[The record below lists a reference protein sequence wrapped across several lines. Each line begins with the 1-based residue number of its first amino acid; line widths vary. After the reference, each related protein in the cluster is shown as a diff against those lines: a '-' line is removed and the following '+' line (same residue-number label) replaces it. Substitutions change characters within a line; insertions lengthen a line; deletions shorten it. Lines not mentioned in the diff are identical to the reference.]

1 MSIGVEKVSSQKCEE
16 LEDRLA
22 ALHQVSIE
30 LVQDITLESLLKRI
44 TEIAREQVSAKYAA
58 VSVLNENG
66 ELEHF
71 IPIGLTDIGIEGLD
85 NLPGGEGL
93 MDEFLMSNE
102 IIHYPNISA
111 NLKNAGFIKNY
122 PDIRSLLTV
131 PIQQGNRHLGQ
142 ILLANKYDGD
152 EFTIDDEKVIQT
164 LASYAGIA
172 ISNAINYNRL
182 VERERIITRRNEN
195 LALLNELTPILA
207 SSLEID
213 QIIDN
218 AVKRLMDYLGL
229 EAAEIFLRVEDSR
242 TLTRSY
248 HSSYKVDS
256 IWKRNQFLLG
266 EDMIGITAETG
277 KPGLINLPSRDT
289 HNLNPAI
296 LNNGFSQVA
305 CFPLKGQLDW
315 LGVLCVATSSPKPF
329 GELEMQFLNAICTW
343 MGTAIENARLHTQQK
358 RLAVLEERERIG
370 MDLHDGI
377 IQSIYAVGLTLEH
390 VRLLIDEKSEKPV
403 ERIDQVINDLNNV
416 IRDLR
421 AYILDLR
428 PRQLHDE
435 SLMDGAKRL
444 VTEFRANTLVDVD
457 LNGPEDGL
465 KGMPKAQALALFHIC
480 QEALAN
486 AAKHAHAKHVDVN
499 FWTTSDRVLLEVTDD
514 GDGFE
519 LDIVKHTIGH
529 GLSNMQTRAQ
539 NVGGDVDISSEAG
552 LGSTVLAWVPFS
564 YDN

>member
-1 MSIGVEKVSSQKCEE
+1 MSIEIDLTPSRTCKE

-44 TEIAREQVSAKYAA
+44 AELASDQADAQYSA

-66 ELEHF
+66 QIEFF
-71 IPIGLTDIGIEGLD
+71 IPISMTDVEVKKYGFKLQSSKLFEKLKISEKPLRYSVKEAD
-85 NLPGGEGL
+85 KNKTEYSELHPDL
-93 MDEFLMSNE
+93 NTFL
-102 IIHYPNISA
+102 A
-111 NLKNAGFIKNY
+111 
-122 PDIRSLLTV
+122 V
-131 PIQQGNRHLGQ
+131 PVQQGNRILGQ
-142 ILLANKYDGD
+142 IILANKMDGD
-152 EFTIDDEKVIQT
+152 EFTLDDQQVIQT

-172 ISNAINYNRL
+172 ISNAMNYSRL

-195 LALLNELTPILA
+195 LALLNELAPILA
-207 SSLEID
+207 SSNDID

-218 AVKRLMDYLGL
+218 SVKRLMDYLGL
-229 EAAEIFLRVEDSR
+229 EAAEIYLRVEDSK

-248 HSSYKVDS
+248 HSSEKIDA

-266 EDMIGITAETG
+266 EGMIGTTAESG
-277 KPGLINLPSRDT
+277 KPGLINLPSNDG

-296 LNNGFSQVA
+296 LNCGFSQVA

-329 GELEMQFLNAICTW
+329 GELEMQFLTAICTW
-343 MGTAIENARLHTQQK
+343 MGTAIENARLHTQQR

-403 ERIDQVINDLNNV
+403 ERIDQVIGDLNNV

-428 PRQLHDE
+428 PRQLHGE
-435 SLMDGAKRL
+435 SLMEGAKRL
-444 VTEFRANTLVDVD
+444 VTEFRANTLADID

-465 KGMPKAQALALFHIC
+465 VGLPKAQALALFHIC

-486 AAKHAHAKHVDVN
+486 AAKHAHAKRVDVN
-499 FWTTSDRVLLEVTDD
+499 FWTTSDRVLLEVKDD

-519 LDIVKHTIGH
+519 LDVVKHTIGH

-539 NVGGDVDISSEAG
+539 NVGGDVDISSEPG
-552 LGSTVLAWVPFS
+552 LGSTLLAWVPFS